1 MINSEFKIILFNGG
15 FAGDLIA
22 SLHNP
27 DLITHFAETHIRT
40 NPKISRLC
48 YADFRKSNSYED
60 KLEYLKSIE
69 HYGVCT
75 SHDLELS
82 LRLRKNTILLHCSDI
97 TLAEVLFYRMKRKTK
112 TMAMTFE
119 ESIAWQQVNK
129 KIYKR
134 QIDLANIY
142 NKSFLD
148 DLGIKDT
155 RSVKILEKW
164 RSLNEKN

>member
-15 FAGDLIA
+15 FAGDLVA

-27 DLITHFAETHIRT
+27 DLITHFEEAQIRT

-75 SHDLELS
+75 SHDLEVS

-97 TLAEVLFYRMKRKTK
+97 QLAKILFHRIKREKEN
-112 TMAMTFE
+112 MAMTFE

-142 NKSFLD
+142 NKSFLK
-148 DLGIKDT
+148 DLGINDK
-155 RSVKILEKW
+155 RSVKILDKW

>member
-15 FAGDLIA
+15 FAGDLVA

-48 YADFRKSNSYED
+48 LADFRKSNSYED

-75 SHDLELS
+75 SHDLEVS

-97 TLAEVLFYRMKRKTK
+97 QLAKFLFHRIKREKEN
-112 TMAMTFE
+112 MAMTFE

-142 NKSFLD
+142 NKSFLK
-148 DLGIKDT
+148 DLGINDT
-155 RSVKILEKW
+155 RSVKILDKW